1 MSRKMDMLMFTTLAM
16 LADKHEGVNE
26 PLDLE
31 YAKQRQVERAEASRK
46 DWIESQGINEYYY
59 GENVIYARSQKMADK
74 KAQKKGY
81 L

>member
-1 MSRKMDMLMFTTLAM
+1 MSRKMNMLMLTTLAM

-31 YAKQRQVERAEASRK
+31 YAKQRQLERAKASKK
-46 DWIESQGINEYYY
+46 DWMESQGINEYYY
-59 GENVIYARSQKMADK
+59 GENVICARNQKMADK
-74 KAQKKGY
+74 KARKKGY